1 MNDDV
6 SRVVRG
12 GRDAFFEHADSD
24 RLMAMLLRFMSEH
37 WVLRER
43 VQLLEQLLADK
54 GVLEAGELES
64 AVASEESDTA
74 LDQQSFAFIEAVIAS
89 AQNIERRRT

>member
-1 MNDDV
+1 MNEDV

-12 GRDAFFEHADSD
+12 GRDAFFENTDSD

-43 VQLLEQLLADK
+43 VHLLEQLLADQ
-54 GVLEAGELES
+54 GVLDAGELET
-64 AVASEESDTA
+64 ALATDTSDAA